1 MAGRIACTGSV
12 YKKGRFAVT
21 PQPHHFALR
30 YNRAMRAFT
39 GLLGLG
45 PRRSGVELSAEEL
58 QVRMGW
64 GFAARIPRQSI
75 HQARPL
81 GRRRDIW
88 YALGIHTLLGG
99 RWIVNGSLTGVVTLT
114 IAPPVRAR
122 AFGLPIRLRWL
133 AMSLMDPEG
142 FLAALGS
149 SQG

>member
-1 MAGRIACTGSV
+1 
-12 YKKGRFAVT
+12 
-21 PQPHHFALR
+21 
-30 YNRAMRAFT
+30 MRAFL

-45 PRRSGVELSAEEL
+45 PRRSGVELNGEEL
-58 QVRMGW
+58 RVRMGW
-64 GFAARIPRQSI
+64 GFAARIPRRSI
-75 HQARPL
+75 SQARRL

-99 RWIVNGSLTGVVTLT
+99 RWIVNGSLTGVVTLR
-114 IAPPVRAR
+114 IEPPVRAR

-142 FLAALGS
+142 FLAALDS